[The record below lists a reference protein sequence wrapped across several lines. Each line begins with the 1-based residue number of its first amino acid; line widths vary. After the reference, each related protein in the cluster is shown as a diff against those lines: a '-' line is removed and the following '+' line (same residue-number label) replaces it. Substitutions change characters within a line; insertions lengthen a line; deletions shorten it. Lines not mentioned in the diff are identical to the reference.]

1 MASGVIEKTRLYFT
15 SFFIFD
21 FPHCFEIF
29 PKFINNYFLKSIF
42 TEIITINSSPMRN
55 FIAILVFLTTTF
67 LYSQNHKVIGNVKS
81 IREKTIFEKEPLKVE
96 YIEEEDGTLIKRKY
110 REDTFYSYGP
120 YGEFFN
126 KENELKNFNEYWYHN
141 PYSSF
146 LNYYM
151 TFSKTGKKIDEIWYD
166 EEDEKYDTSKNF
178 YNEKDSLALQIDPSY
193 INDSTKYFYNEVA
206 LRLKIMINEYNGKK
220 DVDSLVY
227 FYNNNKKLIRE
238 DHFSNGKYGF
248 SKFYKYN
255 SNNNLIED
263 FIINDSIVYKENKAV
278 PIEEIK
284 NVEKFYKS
292 RFEYIYDTQNRL
304 ITKNVYQSEDKKLG
318 LFYQSF
324 YEYDKFDNIIKI
336 SDYSNKS
343 KSFRLIT
350 KFIYEN
356 KLLIYEERMN
366 NAAPEWNSSRK
377 YYYDQKQNIIKSEIY
392 DYKKNFVTTYKYKFD
407 RKGNYKKIIK
417 KTTCDGVTKKIVL
430 VREIKYYN

>member
-1 MASGVIEKTRLYFT
+1 MK
-15 SFFIFD
+15 
-21 FPHCFEIF
+21 
-29 PKFINNYFLKSIF
+29 N
-42 TEIITINSSPMRN
+42 ITT
-55 FIAILVFLTTTF
+55 ILLLLTTTF
-67 LYSQNHKVIGNVKS
+67 LYSQDGKIIGNVKS
-81 IREKTIFEKEPLKVE
+81 IREKTISEKERPTVE
-96 YIEEEDGTLIKRKY
+96 YVEKEDGTIIQITTIKGNINL
-110 REDTFYSYGP
+110 YGP

-126 KENELKNFNEYWYHN
+126 KENELKSFNEYWNHY

-166 EEDEKYDTSKNF
+166 EEDEEYDTSKNF

-193 INDSTKYFYNEVA
+193 INDSTKYFYNEFA
-206 LRLKIMINEYNGKK
+206 LRLKIMINEYDGKK
-220 DVDSLVY
+220 EIDSVVY
-227 FYNNNKKLIRE
+227 FYNNNKKLTRE
-238 DHFSNGKYGF
+238 DRFSNGEFGF

-263 FIINDSIVYKENKAV
+263 IIINNPILYKGNKAV

-284 NVEKFYKS
+284 DVETFYKS

-304 ITKNVYQSEDKKLG
+304 ISKNWYRFKDKKLE
-318 LFYQSF
+318 LYLQYF
-324 YEYDKFDNIIKI
+324 YEYDAFDNIIKI
-336 SDYSNKS
+336 STYSDKS
-343 KSFRLIT
+343 KSFLTIS

-356 KLLIYEERMN
+356 NLLIYEQLTN
-366 NAAPEWNSSRK
+366 LSSSILNSSKK
-377 YYYDQKQNIIKSEIY
+377 YYYDKKNNIVKSEIY
-392 DYKKNFVTTYKYKFD
+392 DYQKNFITTFKYKFD